1 MEMLVTM
8 LSLAACGAGLGW
20 LFYDIERTY
29 KAMEDAYKEST
40 LGKEEQEEEEE

>member
-1 MEMLVTM
+1 MEMVVTM
-8 LSLAACGAGLGW
+8 LSLAACGVGLGW

-40 LGKEEQEEEEE
+40 LGKEDEQEEE